1 MPAFSKEAYEAY
13 DNKAK
18 TAVRAHLDSK
28 RIFTNIYEDYG
39 PDILAF
45 HEYFHE
51 VEIKTG
57 WKDKWPEHWETLHI
71 PSRKKKYVDGGR
83 KGYFWVLNDPC
94 TKAKVVKS
102 DDLDD
107 KYLEKVNNVRTPEGE
122 YFFSIPIRLTTEIV
136 F

>member
-1 MPAFSKEAYEAY
+1 M
-13 DNKAK
+13 
-18 TAVRAHLDSK
+18 
-28 RIFTNIYEDYG
+28 
-39 PDILAF
+39 
-45 HEYFHE
+45 
-51 VEIKTG
+51 
-57 WKDKWPEHWETLHI
+57 
-71 PSRKKKYVDGGR
+71 
-83 KGYFWVLNDPC
+83 LNDLC